1 MTEAS
6 SRSFV
11 EASLGRAEKALKSAK
26 LLEQNGE
33 LEDAVSRA
41 YYAMFHAT
49 RALLFSKGVNAKTHK
64 GAISLFGEKIVKQ
77 GIMSEEYADM
87 LRKAFDLRQ
96 KSDYEIYA
104 ETSVELVKE
113 VIKNAEQFIKR
124 VKELVAI

>member
-1 MTEAS
+1 MTKAS

-26 LLEQNGE
+26 LLEENGE
-33 LEDAVSRA
+33 LEDAASRA

-49 RALLFSKGVNAKTHK
+49 RALLFSKGMNAKTHK

-104 ETSVELVKE
+104 VTNVELVKE
-113 VIKNAEQFIKR
+113 VIKNAEQFIER
-124 VKELVAI
+124 VKELVAV

>member
-1 MTEAS
+1 LIGEP

-11 EASLGRAEKALKSAK
+11 EASLKRAEKALKSAR
-26 LLEQNGE
+26 LLEENGE
-33 LEDAVSRA
+33 LEDATSRA

-49 RALLFSKGVNAKTHK
+49 RALLFSKDIKAKTHK

-77 GIMSEEYADM
+77 GIMSEEYADI

-96 KSDYEIYA
+96 KSDYEIYS
-104 ETSVELVKE
+104 ETSVELVRE
-113 VIKNAEQFIKR
+113 VIKNAERFIER